1 MKKSK
6 QLKEDSIEFLDV
18 DSVVLKSIPL
28 YEQTVQAG
36 FPSPADDFLDLD
48 INLQDFLI
56 KHPSATFCVRVNGSS
71 MEKANIYSGDVMI
84 VDKSLSPKNNS
95 IVLAVIDSE
104 FTVKRIKKNGTKLY
118 LNPENDAF
126 NPIEITEEMNFNV
139 WGVVTHIIHEVWLL

>member
-104 FTVKRIKKNGTKLY
+104 VTVKRIKKNGTKLY

-139 WGVVTHIIHEVWLL
+139 WGVVTHIIHEV

>member
-139 WGVVTHIIHEVWLL
+139 WGVVTHIIHEV

>member
-6 QLKEDSIEFLDV
+6 QLKEDGIAFLDI
-18 DSVVLKSIPL
+18 DSAVLKSIPL

-126 NPIEITEEMNFNV
+126 NPIEITEEMDFNV
-139 WGVVTHIIHEVWLL
+139 WGVVTHIIHEV

>member
-1 MKKSK
+1 MKTNELNSESRVTF
-6 QLKEDSIEFLDV
+6 LSMDSEML
-18 DSVVLKSIPL
+18 SRIPL

-36 FPSPADDFLDLD
+36 FPSPSDDFLDLD

-71 MEKANIYSGDVMI
+71 MEKAKIYSGDVMI

-104 FTVKRIKKNGTKLY
+104 FTVKRIKKNGEKLY

-126 NPIEITEEMNFNV
+126 NPIEITEDMNFNV
-139 WGVVTHIIHEVWLL
+139 WGVVTHIIHEV